1 MKRSNALFLLQ
12 FLISNI
18 EFLSVPSFKIMKNPF
33 PAFLLMLLILPGC
46 QPSGETAGPP
56 VRLGEDA
63 KTKIRDT
70 LSSMESVVTLHLYYG
85 GTGESVSRKMRA
97 LLELMVETSPKVGRE
112 DHSLDEDPR
121 AAGFQSSLRV
131 DHGPVVRVDGARNG
145 PLLFYGFPERK
156 ELQPFLDGVLIA
168 SGQPTELPSG
178 VENYL
183 VNLDQ
188 DVEIRIF
195 TSPD

>member
-1 MKRSNALFLLQ
+1 MKIYLPIILAII
-12 FLISNI
+12 LIIS
-18 EFLSVPSFKIMKNPF
+18 
-33 PAFLLMLLILPGC
+33 GC
-46 QPSGETAGPP
+46 QPGGETVRPP

-63 KTKIRDT
+63 KTRIRDT
-70 LSSMESVVTLHLYYG
+70 LASMESAVTLHFYQG
-85 GTGESVSRKMRA
+85 GTGDSTSRKMRT
-97 LLELMVETSPKVGRE
+97 LLEFMTDTSPKVGRE
-112 DHSLDEDPR
+112 DYSLDEDP
-121 AAGFQSSLRV
+121 AAASFQSSLKV
-131 DHGPVVRVDGARNG
+131 DHGPIVRVDGAGKG

-156 ELQPFLDGVLIA
+156 ELQPFLDGILIA
-168 SGQPTELPSG
+168 SGQSTELPAG